1 MKKFFQFK
9 GTINGSTFILRF
21 LFMII
26 LSFPFF
32 ILCFIW
38 GFSLIFNYVD
48 LDLLSSSSLSYSES
62 NAIGE
67 KAGEKIAE
75 EIQEI
80 GATKWFSKNL
90 GFVWIAS
97 LFLSVVPLIWFG
109 LSTYYKRVSALF
121 YSNRVKAFILFIIVE
136 SALDMIS
143 LNSGSSL
150 VYWICTIMGFIIFFY
165 LVLKNSPIGEHDG

>member
-1 MKKFFQFK
+1 MKKFFEFK

-21 LFMII
+21 LFMIV

-32 ILCFIW
+32 ILCLIW
-38 GFSLIFNYVD
+38 GSSLVFNYAD
-48 LDLLSSSSLSYSES
+48 IDFSSLSSLGFSES

-67 KAGEKIAE
+67 KAGEKIAK

-80 GATKWFSKNL
+80 GTTKWFSKNL
-90 GFVWIAS
+90 GFGWIAS
-97 LFLSVVPLIWFG
+97 LFLSVVPLFWFG

-121 YSNRVKAFILFIIVE
+121 YSNRIKAFILFIIAE
-136 SALDMIS
+136 SALDLIS
-143 LNSGSSL
+143 LNSNSSF
-150 VYWICTIMGFIIFFY
+150 VYWICTIIGYVIFFY